1 MGTTFLLVG
10 DAPHGCAIV
19 TGVSQAERSMR
30 EHQVIKP
37 GDELTVWVSE
47 SRFAAYT
54 EPGFTPEE
62 ALTPH

>member
-1 MGTTFLLVG
+1 
-10 DAPHGCAIV
+10 
-19 TGVSQAERSMR
+19 MR